1 MIFENN
7 DNLKSFYLQHTKSK
21 KNTVLT
27 KKGKIK
33 SVQFPVDSINLGK
46 PIARTSRRTLLK
58 EGEPYNLEVIK
69 LDRERIGAR
78 L

>member
-7 DNLKSFYLQHTKSK
+7 DNLTSFYLKHTKSK

-33 SVQFPVDSINLGK
+33 SVQFPVDSINWGK